1 MLLYDSPVSGNCYKV
16 RLLFAQLGLA
26 YERRELSVVDRSDRA
41 EVLGELNP
49 ALRVPTLVLDDGRA
63 LAESNAIIWY
73 FAEGTRYLPDDRF
86 DRAKVLQWLFFEQY
100 DHEPTL
106 AVVRFW
112 VAFAPSPP
120 PAAEIEARRD
130 AGYRALDALERALL
144 EAPLP
149 GRRTATR
156 SPTSPSTRTGCQSW
170 SDEVSGGV
178 KLRLTRAYGTYLVR
192 LRASSA
198 HGVAIV
204 ALLWPV
210 SNSSPPEIDFVEDNG
225 ASPRALNTATFH
237 YGPGD
242 GATRHYLRVNMSRWH
257 TFGVTWRPGLI
268 VYRVDGRAWASV
280 HSANVPSTPM
290 NLALQAQTW
299 NCGNSW
305 EQCPYSGATPKV
317 NLDIDWVVVYAP
329 TSGP

>member
-1 MLLYDSPVSGNCYKV
+1 MG
-16 RLLFAQLGLA
+16 F
-26 YERRELSVVDRSDRA
+26 LS
-41 EVLGELNP
+41 LM
-49 ALRVPTLVLDDGRA
+49 
-63 LAESNAIIWY
+63 
-73 FAEGTRYLPDDRF
+73 
-86 DRAKVLQWLFFEQY
+86 
-100 DHEPTL
+100 L
-106 AVVRFW
+106 AVAAGIVVWRLTTQATAQTPPDPSG
-112 VAFAPSPP
+112 VAIPASPP
-120 PAAEIEARRD
+120 PGSKRIFADNFNGTDVSNAWSEYLGQPGGDPGGWWDPSHDVVKHGELQLQTYRD
-130 AGYRALDALERALL
+130 PAHCPA
-144 EAPLP
+144 
-149 GRRTATR
+149 
-156 SPTSPSTRTGCQSW
+156 SSGCQSW
-170 SDEVSGGV
+170 GDEVSGGV

-192 LRASSA
+192 LRAGSA

-257 TFGVTWRPGLI
+257 TFGVTWRRGLI
-268 VYRVDGRAWASV
+268 VYTVDGRAWASV
-280 HSANVPSTPM
+280 HNAAVPSTPM

-305 EQCPYSGATPKV
+305 EQCPDPTASPKV

-329 TSGP
+329 ASGP